1 MKYLLQI
8 FLLSIM
14 ANAQNTDFLTPY
26 ENGNGNQTATYEE
39 TIAYFQLLDKN
50 FETISMQE
58 MGLTDSGEPL
68 HIITYNSDKEF
79 DFEKIQKD
87 KAVLLINNGI
97 HPGEPDG
104 IDATMML
111 FRDLALGKIKIP
123 KHLAIVAIPIYNIGG
138 ALNRNSFSR
147 ANQNGPES
155 YGFRGNARNYDLNR
169 DFVKS
174 DTRNARSFAQIF
186 HLANPDVFIDNHVSN
201 GADYQYTFTYIATH
215 YQKLG
220 GNLGKFWN
228 TDMLPSLLS
237 DLKKKKTESVPYVN
251 IHDQKPDG
259 GFDAMMDYPRY
270 STGFASMFNTIGSMP
285 ETHMLKDYAS
295 RVKVTYD
302 YMASTIEY
310 ADKNHA
316 KIKKLRKENL
326 LNYLPGQKYTLLW
339 TLDTDK
345 VSSIPFLGYEGA
357 YKPSEISGKPR
368 LFYDRSKP
376 FSKNIPYHKEYK
388 PSLEI
393 IIPEAY
399 IVPKSWWP
407 IIELLKINNIEMSPL
422 EKAVELEVESYR
434 IKDYKTSSSAY
445 EGHYPHHSV
454 SVIPTKKKVTFKK
467 GDFLIQTQQP
477 GVKYLLETLEPQGND
492 SYFAW
497 NFFDSLLQQKEYFS
511 AYVFEDLAKQLL
523 DKNPEMKAEF
533 EKKKSEDSK
542 FSDSGEAQLDW
553 IYRHSD
559 YYEKTHM
566 EYPVFRV
573 MTPIKK

>member
-1 MKYLLQI
+1 MKYLLSL
-8 FLLSIM
+8 FLLPIM

-26 ENGNGNQTATYEE
+26 EKGNRNQTATYEE

-68 HIITYNSDKEF
+68 HMVTYNNDKGF
-79 DFEKIQKD
+79 DFKKIQKD

-123 KHLAIVAIPIYNIGG
+123 KNLAIVTIPVYNIGG

-169 DFVKS
+169 DFIKS

-186 HLANPDVFIDNHVSN
+186 HLANPDIFIDNHVSN

-220 GNLGKFWN
+220 GNLGKFWDS
-228 TDMLPSLLS
+228 DMLPALLS
-237 DLKKKKTESVPYVN
+237 DLKKKKIESVPYVN

-259 GFDAMMDYPRY
+259 GFDAFMDYPRY
-270 STGFASMFNTIGSMP
+270 STGFTAMFNTIGSMP

-302 YMASTIEY
+302 YMISTIEY

-326 LNYLPGQKYTLLW
+326 QNYLPGQKYTLLW
-339 TLDTDK
+339 KTDPDK
-345 VSSIPFLGYEGA
+345 ISSIPFLGYEGG

-376 FSKNIPYHKEYK
+376 FSKTIPYHKEYK
-388 PSLEI
+388 PSLQV

-399 IVPKSWWP
+399 VVPKSWWT
-407 IIELLKINNIEMSPL
+407 IIELLKINAIEMTPL
-422 EKAVELEVESYR
+422 EKDTEFEVESYR
-434 IKDYKTSSSAY
+434 IKDYKTGTSAY
-445 EGHYPHHSV
+445 EGHYPHHTV
-454 SVIPTKKKVTFKK
+454 NVVPTKKKILFHK
-467 GDFLIQTQQP
+467 GDFLIKTRQP

-497 NFFDSLLQQKEYFS
+497 NFFDSILQQKEYFS

-542 FSDSGEAQLDW
+542 FADSGEAQLDW

-559 YYEKTHM
+559 YYEKSHM
-566 EYPVFRV
+566 EYPVYRI
-573 MTPIKK
+573 MK

>member
-1 MKYLLQI
+1 
-8 FLLSIM
+8 M

-26 ENGNGNQTATYEE
+26 EKGNRNQTATYEE

-68 HIITYNSDKEF
+68 HMVTYNNDKDF
-79 DFEKIQKD
+79 DFKKIQKD

-123 KHLAIVAIPIYNIGG
+123 KNLAIVTIPIYNIGG

-169 DFVKS
+169 DFLKS

-186 HLANPDVFIDNHVSN
+186 HLTNPDIFIDNHVSN

-220 GNLGKFWN
+220 GDLGKFWN
-228 TDMLPSLLS
+228 SDMLPSLLS
-237 DLKKKKTESVPYVN
+237 DLKKKKIESVPYVN
-251 IHDQKPDG
+251 IHDEKPDG

-302 YMASTIEY
+302 YMALTIEY
-310 ADKNHA
+310 ADKNYA

-326 LNYLPGQKYTLLW
+326 QNYLPGQKYPLLW
-339 TLDTDK
+339 KLDPDK
-345 VSSIPFLGYEGA
+345 ISSIPFLGYEGG

-388 PSLEI
+388 PSLEV

-399 IVPKSWWP
+399 IVPKSWWT
-407 IIELLKINNIEMSPL
+407 IIELLKINNIEMTPL
-422 EKAVELEVESYR
+422 EKDVEFEVESYR
-434 IKDYKTSSSAY
+434 IKDYKTSTSAY
-445 EGHYPHHSV
+445 EGHYPHNTVNIST
-454 SVIPTKKKVTFKK
+454 TKKKVLFKK
-467 GDFLIQTQQP
+467 GDFLIKTQQT

-497 NFFDSLLQQKEYFS
+497 NFFDSVLQQKEYFS

-533 EKKKSEDSK
+533 EKKKSEDPK
-542 FSDSGEAQLDW
+542 FADSGEAQLDW
-553 IYRHSD
+553 VYRHSD
-559 YYEKTHM
+559 YYEKSHM
-566 EYPVFRV
+566 EYPVYRI
-573 MTPIKK
+573 MK

>member
-1 MKYLLQI
+1 M
-8 FLLSIM
+8 
-14 ANAQNTDFLTPY
+14 
-26 ENGNGNQTATYEE
+26 
-39 TIAYFQLLDKN
+39 
-50 FETISMQE
+50 
-58 MGLTDSGEPL
+58 
-68 HIITYNSDKEF
+68 
-79 DFEKIQKD
+79 
-87 KAVLLINNGI
+87 
-97 HPGEPDG
+97 
-104 IDATMML
+104 
-111 FRDLALGKIKIP
+111 
-123 KHLAIVAIPIYNIGG
+123 
-138 ALNRNSFSR
+138 
-147 ANQNGPES
+147 
-155 YGFRGNARNYDLNR
+155 
-169 DFVKS
+169 KS

-368 LFYDRSKP
+368 LFMT
-376 FSKNIPYHKEYK
+376 
-388 PSLEI
+388 
-393 IIPEAY
+393 
-399 IVPKSWWP
+399 VPNLSAKTYP
-407 IIELLKINNIEMSPL
+407 IIRNTNL
-422 EKAVELEVESYR
+422 R
-434 IKDYKTSSSAY
+434 
-445 EGHYPHHSV
+445 
-454 SVIPTKKKVTFKK
+454 
-467 GDFLIQTQQP
+467 
-477 GVKYLLETLEPQGND
+477 
-492 SYFAW
+492 
-497 NFFDSLLQQKEYFS
+497 
-511 AYVFEDLAKQLL
+511 
-523 DKNPEMKAEF
+523 
-533 EKKKSEDSK
+533 
-542 FSDSGEAQLDW
+542 
-553 IYRHSD
+553 
-559 YYEKTHM
+559 
-566 EYPVFRV
+566 
-573 MTPIKK
+573 

>member
-1 MKYLLQI
+1 
-8 FLLSIM
+8 M
-14 ANAQNTDFLTPY
+14 AHAQNTDFLTIY
-26 ENGNGNQTATYEE
+26 EKGNGNQSATYEE

-68 HIITYNSDKEF
+68 HIVTYNIDKNF
-79 DFEKIQKD
+79 DFEKIQKE

-123 KHLAIVAIPIYNIGG
+123 KNLAIVTIPIYNIGG

-155 YGFRGNARNYDLNR
+155 YGFRGNARNFDLNR
-169 DFVKS
+169 DFLKS

-186 HLANPDVFIDNHVSN
+186 HLTNPDIFIDNHVSN

-220 GNLGKFWN
+220 GNLGKFWDS
-228 TDMLPSLLS
+228 DMLPSLLS
-237 DLKKKKTESVPYVN
+237 DLKKKKIESVPYVN

-302 YMASTIEY
+302 YMISTIEY
-310 ADKNHA
+310 ADKNYA

-326 LNYLPGQKYTLLW
+326 QNYLPGQKYTLLW
-339 TLDTDK
+339 KLDPDK
-345 VSSIPFLGYEGA
+345 VSSIPFLGYEGD

-376 FSKNIPYHKEYK
+376 FNKNIPYHKEYK
-388 PSLEI
+388 PSLEV

-399 IVPKSWWP
+399 IIPKAWWP
-407 IIELLKINNIEMSPL
+407 IIELLKINNIAMTPL
-422 EKAVELEVESYR
+422 EKEVELEVESYR
-434 IKDYKTSSSAY
+434 INDYKTSSSAY
-445 EGHYPHHSV
+445 EGHYPHHTV
-454 SVIPTKKKVTFKK
+454 NVIPAKKKVQFKK
-467 GDFLIQTQQP
+467 GDFLIKTQQP

-497 NFFDSLLQQKEYFS
+497 NFFDSVLQQKEYFS

-523 DKNPEMKAEF
+523 DKNPKMKTEF
-533 EKKKSEDSK
+533 EKKKSEDPK
-542 FSDSGEAQLDW
+542 FADSGEAQLDW

-559 YYEKTHM
+559 YYEKSHM
-566 EYPVFRV
+566 EYPVFRI
-573 MTPIKK
+573 MK

>member
-1 MKYLLQI
+1 MKYLLSL
-8 FLLSIM
+8 FLLPIM

-26 ENGNGNQTATYEE
+26 EKGNRNQTATYEE

-68 HIITYNSDKEF
+68 HMVTYNNDKGF
-79 DFEKIQKD
+79 DFKKIQKD

-123 KHLAIVAIPIYNIGG
+123 KNLAIVTIPVYNIGG

-169 DFVKS
+169 DFLKS

-186 HLANPDVFIDNHVSN
+186 HLANPDIFIDNHVSN

-220 GNLGKFWN
+220 GNLGKFWDS
-228 TDMLPSLLS
+228 DMLPALLS
-237 DLKKKKTESVPYVN
+237 DLKKKKIESVPYVN

-259 GFDAMMDYPRY
+259 GFDAFMDYPRY
-270 STGFASMFNTIGSMP
+270 STGFTAMFNTIGSMP

-295 RVKVTYD
+295 RVKVTYE
-302 YMASTIEY
+302 YMISTIEY
-310 ADKNHA
+310 ADKNYE

-326 LNYLPGQKYTLLW
+326 QNYLPGQKYTLLW
-339 TLDTDK
+339 TLDPDK
-345 VSSIPFLGYEGA
+345 ISSIPFLGYEGG
-357 YKPSEISGKPR
+357 YKASEISGKPR

-376 FSKNIPYHKEYK
+376 FSKTIPYHKEYK
-388 PSLEI
+388 PSLEV

-399 IVPKSWWP
+399 IVPKSWWT
-407 IIELLKINNIEMSPL
+407 IIELLKINAIEMTPL
-422 EKAVELEVESYR
+422 EKDTEFEVESYR
-434 IKDYKTSSSAY
+434 IKDYKTSTSAY
-445 EGHYPHHSV
+445 EGHYPHNTVNIST
-454 SVIPTKKKVTFKK
+454 TKKKVLFKK
-467 GDFLIQTQQP
+467 GDFLIKTQQP

-497 NFFDSLLQQKEYFS
+497 NFFDSVLQQKEYFS

-533 EKKKSEDSK
+533 EKKKSEDPK

-553 IYRHSD
+553 VYRHSD
-559 YYEKTHM
+559 YYEKSHM
-566 EYPVFRV
+566 EYPVYRI
-573 MTPIKK
+573 MK

>member
-1 MKYLLQI
+1 
-8 FLLSIM
+8 M

-26 ENGNGNQTATYEE
+26 EKGNRNQTATYEE

-68 HIITYNSDKEF
+68 HIVTYNIDKNF
-79 DFEKIQKD
+79 DFKKIQKD

-123 KHLAIVAIPIYNIGG
+123 KNLAIVTIPIYNIGG

-169 DFVKS
+169 DFLKS
-174 DTRNARSFAQIF
+174 DTRNARSFAEIF
-186 HLANPDVFIDNHVSN
+186 HHTNPDIFIDNHVSN

-220 GNLGKFWN
+220 GDLGKFWDS
-228 TDMLPSLLS
+228 DMLPTLLS
-237 DLKKKKTESVPYVN
+237 DLKKKKIESVPYVN
-251 IHDQKPDG
+251 IHDEKPDG

-302 YMASTIEY
+302 YMAFTIEY
-310 ADKNHA
+310 ADKNYT

-326 LNYLPGQKYTLLW
+326 QNYLPGQKYPLLW
-339 TLDTDK
+339 KLDPDK
-345 VSSIPFLGYEGA
+345 ISSIPFLGYEGG

-388 PSLEI
+388 PSLEV

-399 IVPKSWWP
+399 IVPKSWWT
-407 IIELLKINNIEMSPL
+407 IIELLKINNIEMTPL
-422 EKAVELEVESYR
+422 EKDVELEVESYR
-434 IKDYKTSSSAY
+434 IKDYKTSTSAY
-445 EGHYPHHSV
+445 EGHYPHNTV
-454 SVIPTKKKVTFKK
+454 NVIPTKKKVLFKK
-467 GDFLIQTQQP
+467 GDFLIKTQQP

-497 NFFDSLLQQKEYFS
+497 NFFDSVLQQKEYFS

-523 DKNPEMKAEF
+523 DKSPEMKAEF
-533 EKKKSEDSK
+533 EKKKSEDPK
-542 FSDSGEAQLDW
+542 FADSGEAQLDW
-553 IYRHSD
+553 VYRHSD
-559 YYEKTHM
+559 YYEKSHM
-566 EYPVFRV
+566 EYPVFRI
-573 MTPIKK
+573 MK

>member
-1 MKYLLQI
+1 MKYFFPI

-14 ANAQNTDFLTPY
+14 AHAQNTDFLTIY
-26 ENGNGNQTATYEE
+26 EKGNGNQSATYEE

-68 HIITYNSDKEF
+68 HIVTYNIDKNF
-79 DFEKIQKD
+79 DFEKIQKE

-123 KHLAIVAIPIYNIGG
+123 KNLAIVTIPIYNIGG

-155 YGFRGNARNYDLNR
+155 YGFRGNARNFDLNR
-169 DFVKS
+169 DFLKS

-186 HLANPDVFIDNHVSN
+186 HLTNPDIFIDNHVSN

-220 GNLGKFWN
+220 GNLGKFWDS
-228 TDMLPSLLS
+228 DMLPSLLS
-237 DLKKKKTESVPYVN
+237 DLKKKKIESVPYVN

-302 YMASTIEY
+302 YMISTIEY
-310 ADKNHA
+310 ADKNYA

-326 LNYLPGQKYTLLW
+326 QNYLPGQKYTLLW
-339 TLDTDK
+339 KLDPDK
-345 VSSIPFLGYEGA
+345 VSSIPFLGYEGD

-376 FSKNIPYHKEYK
+376 FNKNIPYHKEYK
-388 PSLEI
+388 PSLEV

-399 IVPKSWWP
+399 IIPKAWWP
-407 IIELLKINNIEMSPL
+407 IIELLKINNIAMTPL
-422 EKAVELEVESYR
+422 EKEVELEVESYR
-434 IKDYKTSSSAY
+434 INDYKTSSSAY
-445 EGHYPHHSV
+445 EGHYPHHTV
-454 SVIPTKKKVTFKK
+454 NVIPAKKKVQFKK
-467 GDFLIQTQQP
+467 GDFLIKTQQP

-497 NFFDSLLQQKEYFS
+497 NFFDSVLQQKEYFS

-523 DKNPEMKAEF
+523 DKNPKMKTEF
-533 EKKKSEDSK
+533 EKKKSEDPK
-542 FSDSGEAQLDW
+542 FADSGEAQLDW

-559 YYEKTHM
+559 YYEKSHM
-566 EYPVFRV
+566 EYPVFRI
-573 MTPIKK
+573 MK

>member
-1 MKYLLQI
+1 
-8 FLLSIM
+8 M

-26 ENGNGNQTATYEE
+26 EKGNRNQTATYEE

-68 HIITYNSDKEF
+68 HMVTYNNDKGF
-79 DFEKIQKD
+79 DFKKIQKD

-123 KHLAIVAIPIYNIGG
+123 KNLAIVTIPVYNIGG

-169 DFVKS
+169 DFIKS

-186 HLANPDVFIDNHVSN
+186 HLANPDIFIDNHVSN

-220 GNLGKFWN
+220 GNLGKFWDS
-228 TDMLPSLLS
+228 DMLPALLS
-237 DLKKKKTESVPYVN
+237 DLKKKKIESVPYVN

-259 GFDAMMDYPRY
+259 GFDAFMDYPRY
-270 STGFASMFNTIGSMP
+270 STGFTAMFNTIGSMP

-302 YMASTIEY
+302 YMISTIEY

-326 LNYLPGQKYTLLW
+326 QNYLPGQKYTLLW
-339 TLDTDK
+339 KTDPDK
-345 VSSIPFLGYEGA
+345 ISSIPFLGYEGG

-376 FSKNIPYHKEYK
+376 FSKTIPYHKEYK
-388 PSLEI
+388 PSLQV

-399 IVPKSWWP
+399 VVPKSWWT
-407 IIELLKINNIEMSPL
+407 IIELLKINAIEMTPL
-422 EKAVELEVESYR
+422 EKDTEFEVESYR
-434 IKDYKTSSSAY
+434 IKDYKTGTSAY
-445 EGHYPHHSV
+445 EGHYPHHTV
-454 SVIPTKKKVTFKK
+454 NVVPTKKKILFHK
-467 GDFLIQTQQP
+467 GDFLIKTRQP

-497 NFFDSLLQQKEYFS
+497 NFFDSILQQKEYFS

-542 FSDSGEAQLDW
+542 FADSGEAQLDW

-559 YYEKTHM
+559 YYEKSHM
-566 EYPVFRV
+566 EYPVYRI
-573 MTPIKK
+573 MK

>member
-1 MKYLLQI
+1 MKYLLSL
-8 FLLSIM
+8 FLLPIM
-14 ANAQNTDFLTPY
+14 AYAQNTDFLTPY
-26 ENGNGNQTATYEE
+26 EKGNRNQTATYEE

-68 HIITYNSDKEF
+68 HMVTYNNDKGF
-79 DFEKIQKD
+79 DFKKIQKD

-123 KHLAIVAIPIYNIGG
+123 KNLAIVTIPVYNIGG

-169 DFVKS
+169 DFLKS

-186 HLANPDVFIDNHVSN
+186 HLANPDIFIDNHVSN

-220 GNLGKFWN
+220 GNLGKFWDS
-228 TDMLPSLLS
+228 DMLPALLS
-237 DLKKKKTESVPYVN
+237 DLKKKKIESVPYVN
-251 IHDQKPDG
+251 IHDEKPDG

-270 STGFASMFNTIGSMP
+270 STGFASLFNTIGSMP

-295 RVKVTYD
+295 RVKVTYE
-302 YMASTIEY
+302 YMISTIEY

-326 LNYLPGQKYTLLW
+326 QNYLPGQKYTLLW
-339 TLDTDK
+339 KTDPDK
-345 VSSIPFLGYEGA
+345 ISSIPFLGYEGG

-376 FSKNIPYHKEYK
+376 FSKTIPYHKEYK
-388 PSLEI
+388 PSLEV

-399 IVPKSWWP
+399 VIPKAWWT
-407 IIELLKINNIEMSPL
+407 IIELLKINNIEMTPL
-422 EKAVELEVESYR
+422 EKDVEFEVESYR
-434 IKDYKTSSSAY
+434 IKDYKTSTSAY
-445 EGHYPHHSV
+445 EGHYPHNTVNIST
-454 SVIPTKKKVTFKK
+454 TKKKVLFKK
-467 GDFLIQTQQP
+467 GDFLIKTQQP

-497 NFFDSLLQQKEYFS
+497 NFFDSILQQKEYFS

-523 DKNPEMKAEF
+523 EKNPEMKAEF
-533 EKKKSEDSK
+533 EKKKSEDPK

-553 IYRHSD
+553 VYRHSD
-559 YYEKTHM
+559 YYEKSHM
-566 EYPVFRV
+566 EYPVFRI
-573 MTPIKK
+573 MK

>member
-1 MKYLLQI
+1 
-8 FLLSIM
+8 M

-26 ENGNGNQTATYEE
+26 EKGNRNQTATYEE

-68 HIITYNSDKEF
+68 HIVTYNNEKDF
-79 DFEKIQKD
+79 DFEKIQKN
-87 KAVLLINNGI
+87 KAVILINNGI

-104 IDATMML
+104 IDATMMF

-123 KHLAIVAIPIYNIGG
+123 KNLAIVTIPIYNIGG

-155 YGFRGNARNYDLNR
+155 YGFRGNARNFDLNR
-169 DFVKS
+169 DFLKS

-186 HLANPDVFIDNHVSN
+186 HLTNPDIFIDNHVSN
-201 GADYQYTFTYIATH
+201 GADYQYTFTYIATN

-220 GNLGKFWN
+220 GDLGKFWN
-228 TDMLPSLLS
+228 SDMLPSLLA
-237 DLKKKKTESVPYVN
+237 DLKKKKIESVPYVN

-302 YMASTIEY
+302 YMISTIEY
-310 ADKNHA
+310 ADKNYA

-326 LNYLPGQKYTLLW
+326 QNYLPGQKYTLLW
-339 TLDTDK
+339 KLDPDK
-345 VSSIPFLGYEGA
+345 ISSIPFLGYEGD
-357 YKPSEISGKPR
+357 YKASEISGKPR

-376 FSKNIPYHKEYK
+376 FNKNIPYHKEYK
-388 PSLEI
+388 PSLEV

-399 IVPKSWWP
+399 IVPKAWWP
-407 IIELLKINNIEMSPL
+407 IIELLKINNIAMTPL
-422 EKAVELEVESYR
+422 EKDVEFEVESYR
-434 IKDYKTSSSAY
+434 ISDYKTSSSAY

-454 SVIPTKKKVTFKK
+454 NVIPTKKKALFKK
-467 GDFLIQTQQP
+467 GDFLIKTQQP

-497 NFFDSLLQQKEYFS
+497 NFFDSVLQQKEYFS

-523 DKNPEMKAEF
+523 DKNPKMKAEF
-533 EKKKSEDSK
+533 EKKKSEDPK
-542 FSDSGEAQLDW
+542 FADSGEAQLDW

-559 YYEKTHM
+559 YYEKSHM
-566 EYPVFRV
+566 EYPVFRI
-573 MTPIKK
+573 MK

>member
-1 MKYLLQI
+1 
-8 FLLSIM
+8 M
-14 ANAQNTDFLTPY
+14 AYAQNTDFLTPY
-26 ENGNGNQTATYEE
+26 EKGNRNQTATYEE

-68 HIITYNSDKEF
+68 HMVTYNNDKGF
-79 DFEKIQKD
+79 DFKKIQKD

-123 KHLAIVAIPIYNIGG
+123 KNLAIVTIPVYNIGG

-169 DFVKS
+169 DFLKS

-186 HLANPDVFIDNHVSN
+186 HLANPDIFIDNHVSN

-220 GNLGKFWN
+220 GNLGKFWDS
-228 TDMLPSLLS
+228 DMLPALLS
-237 DLKKKKTESVPYVN
+237 DLKKKKIESVPYVN
-251 IHDQKPDG
+251 IHDEKPDG

-270 STGFASMFNTIGSMP
+270 STGFASLFNTIGSMP

-295 RVKVTYD
+295 RVKVTYE
-302 YMASTIEY
+302 YMISTIEY

-326 LNYLPGQKYTLLW
+326 QNYLPGQKYTLLW
-339 TLDTDK
+339 KTDPDK
-345 VSSIPFLGYEGA
+345 ISSIPFLGYEGG

-376 FSKNIPYHKEYK
+376 FSKTIPYHKEYK
-388 PSLEI
+388 PSLEV

-399 IVPKSWWP
+399 VIPKAWWT
-407 IIELLKINNIEMSPL
+407 IIELLKINNIEMTPL
-422 EKAVELEVESYR
+422 EKDVEFEVESYR
-434 IKDYKTSSSAY
+434 IKDYKTSTSAY
-445 EGHYPHHSV
+445 EGHYPHNTVNIST
-454 SVIPTKKKVTFKK
+454 TKKKVLFKK
-467 GDFLIQTQQP
+467 GDFLIKTQQP

-497 NFFDSLLQQKEYFS
+497 NFFDSILQQKEYFS

-523 DKNPEMKAEF
+523 EKNPEMKAEF
-533 EKKKSEDSK
+533 EKKKSEDPK

-553 IYRHSD
+553 VYRHSD
-559 YYEKTHM
+559 YYEKSHM
-566 EYPVFRV
+566 EYPVFRI
-573 MTPIKK
+573 MK